1 MLGGTRVKEIKSILN
16 FKTMSNNLEN
26 NSLKTAFIT
35 ILTSLG
41 LAFGYHYIGI
51 DSSGKKIDIDNPD
64 KKIIESFKSDEL
76 KKKELELKERELKL
90 RMQEL
95 LGKFKDVRFEDEIN
109 VNLNGNWTG
118 NNGLSYVLTQTNSR
132 VTVTEYNVLFFQ
144 QFISFSGTG
153 IIKNNRIEGNGYG
166 IYGQQINLNVE
177 IIDEKTLSLSGID
190 LSGNPMTIT
199 LLKNG

>member
-1 MLGGTRVKEIKSILN
+1 
-16 FKTMSNNLEN
+16 MSNNSEN
-26 NSLKTAFIT
+26 NSLKTAFYT

-64 KKIIESFKSDEL
+64 KRISPDEL

-95 LGKFKDVRFEDEIN
+95 LGKYKYVKSEDEIN
-109 VNLNGNWTG
+109 VNLNGNWIG
-118 NNGLSYVLTQTNSR
+118 NNGLSYILTQTKNR
-132 VTVTEYNVLFFQ
+132 VTVTEYSVFFFQ

-166 IYGQQINLNVE
+166 LYGQQINLNVE
-177 IIDEKTLSLSGID
+177 ITDERTLSLSGID
-190 LSGNPMTIT
+190 LNGNPMVIA
-199 LLKNG
+199 LSKN

>member
-1 MLGGTRVKEIKSILN
+1 
-16 FKTMSNNLEN
+16 MSSNSEN
-26 NSLKTAFIT
+26 NSLKTAFYT

-51 DSSGKKIDIDNPD
+51 DSSGKKIDGDNRD
-64 KKIIESFKSDEL
+64 KETSQPFKSDEF

-95 LGKFKDVRFEDEIN
+95 LRKYDDVKIKDEITIN
-109 VNLNGNWTG
+109 FNGNWMG
-118 NNGLSYVLTQTNSR
+118 NNGLSYVLTQTNSI
-132 VTVTEYNVLFFQ
+132 VTVTEYSVLFFQ
-144 QFISFSGTG
+144 QFVSFSGTG

-199 LLKNG
+199 LLKNE